1 MAYETVVAAFDTP
14 AHADA
19 AVKALRTGGFADADI
34 SVFDDK
40 RLAVLGGPAG
50 VKEPGLWQR
59 LFGRGVHEHEAAV
72 FGQTVSRGGS
82 IVSARVIDREV
93 AHAIAILDLHHP
105 VSVPDR
111 AVTAGIAK
119 PGFVERV
126 QQKVEA
132 TPLTPRQTVGVS
144 PKLAEAQP
152 EVLKLAEEQ
161 LQVGKELIES
171 GRTRV
176 RRFVTE
182 QDASMDVS
190 LHEEHAEV
198 LRRAITDPK
207 YAGEVDWADKAI
219 EFIETA
225 EHPLV
230 SKTARIVE
238 EVSFKR
244 VGADHVETIR
254 DKIRRQQ
261 AEVEHLAPGGK
272 GSPETRFGKVGSPET
287 RPLSARP

>member
-1 MAYETVVAAFDTP
+1 MRYETVVAAFDNT
-14 AHADA
+14 AHADS

-34 SVFDDK
+34 SVFDEK
-40 RLAVLGGPAG
+40 RLAVLGRPAD

-59 LFGRGVHEHEAAV
+59 LFGRDVHEHEAAV

-82 IVSARVIDREV
+82 IVSVRVIESEV

-119 PGFVERV
+119 PGFVDRI
-126 QQKVEA
+126 QKKVE
-132 TPLTPRQTVGVS
+132 TMPLAPRQSVGVS
-144 PKLAEAQP
+144 PKLAEAAP

-182 QDASMDVS
+182 RDASVDVS

-207 YAGEVDWADKAI
+207 YVGDVDWADKSI

-261 AEVEHLAPGGK
+261 AEVEHLPPGGK
-272 GSPETRFGKVGSPET
+272 ASPETRFGKVGSPET
-287 RPLSARP
+287 RL